1 MRASLWLVALLGTLA
16 FTTPIEVKWTPA
28 DKEDDAPLPLSASYR
43 EKLAALEAK
52 VGPEKFRELTGM
64 APPSTQ
70 TAEARSGG
78 AVPQGGGG
86 GLNPFVLASLVPA
99 KIKYTALT
107 VASTAL
113 LCAAWNHY
121 ETTGFRL
128 LSHPCHVSLIPP
140 PKKYILSR
148 ARGMV
153 HLPLSGPERL
163 LAKRGGSRSATNADT
178 DANADDDADEEDE
191 HEDEDEDEDED
202 DEEKAVASKAES
214 TSEGPKHLRKRV
226 KIGAG
231 SIAYGRAKR
240 ILHAIW

>member
-1 MRASLWLVALLGTLA
+1 MMRASLWLVALLGTLA

-28 DKEDDAPLPLSASYR
+28 DKEEDAPLPLSASYR

-78 AVPQGGGG
+78 AVAQAGGGGGGGG
-86 GLNPFVLASLVPA
+86 GLNPFALASLVPA

-107 VASTAL
+107 VASTGL

-128 LSHPCHVSLIPP
+128 LSHPCHVSLFPP

-163 LAKRGGSRSATNADT
+163 PAKRGGGRSGASAD
-178 DANADDDADEEDE
+178 ADGDGDEDDADADA
-191 HEDEDEDEDED
+191 ED
-202 DEEKAVASKAES
+202 DEEGEGAMASKSE
-214 TSEGPKHLRKRV
+214 TVSEGANHLRKRV
-226 KIGAG
+226 KIGTG

-240 ILHAIW
+240 ILHAIR